1 MALLPQAGKPAFLA
15 VLQVAKD
22 EKQATMNIR
31 VRMAKGWLYGMRR
44 VTATVCLAL
53 LALFL
58 GYKVVVGANGMRVW
72 QAKRAEAQRLQQE
85 IDRMRAEQD
94 ALQHRVDGLQSG
106 DPAMIEKE
114 AREQLGYV
122 KPGEVVLFE
131 QKGRPDVKPPALA
144 DNIHRK

>member
-1 MALLPQAGKPAFLA
+1 
-15 VLQVAKD
+15 
-22 EKQATMNIR
+22 MNIR

-44 VTATVCLAL
+44 VMATVCLAL

-72 QAKRAEAQRLQQE
+72 QAKRAEAQQLQQE
-85 IDRMRAEQD
+85 IDRMRAEQQ
-94 ALQHRVDGLQSG
+94 ALQHRVDELQRG
-106 DPAMIEKE
+106 DPGIIEKE

-131 QKGRPDVKPPALA
+131 QKGRPDAKPPAVAENL
-144 DNIHRK
+144 DRK